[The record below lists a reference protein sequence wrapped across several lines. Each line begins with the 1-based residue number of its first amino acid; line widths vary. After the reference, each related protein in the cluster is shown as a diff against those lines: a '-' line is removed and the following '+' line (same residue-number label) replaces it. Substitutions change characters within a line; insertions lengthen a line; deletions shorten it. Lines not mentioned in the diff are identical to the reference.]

1 MLKNFVIFLISVF
14 LLCGCTNNC
23 EKEVVT
29 FSTWGSVTEVSVL
42 KQLISDFEKENP
54 DIKIQLIHTP
64 QNYFQK
70 LHLLFASN
78 TPPDVIFINNL
89 YLPIYE
95 SQLENLSEFVNK
107 KEFYQQ
113 ALDGLTYDKKLLAIP
128 RDISNLVLY
137 VNKDLISVK
146 TDWSLEEMLT
156 ELKKTTNS
164 NVWGISFEEDIYWA
178 QPYLAYYGEEFNQ
191 NYNSSTSK
199 GLIFYKNL
207 RDLYK
212 VAPTKS
218 QIGSSTL
225 AQMFLDKKIALYL
238 SGRWLYPK
246 IKEQA
251 NFNWEIASF
260 PQGKSKTPCDSSG
273 WAISKNSKH
282 KDSAIKFVKY
292 LSGQK
297 GSEYFTKTGLIV
309 PARIESAKVLNTSEN
324 NEKVFLE
331 VIKNSKNTFVTK
343 NYKRMVDNFNSQNFN

>member
-14 LLCGCTNNC
+14 LLCGCTSNC

-78 TPPDVIFINNL
+78 TPPDVIFINKL

-95 SQLENLSEFVNK
+95 SQLDNLSEFVNK

-164 NVWGISFEEDIYWA
+164 NVWGISFEEDMIHLHDGVVRPECL
-178 QPYLAYYGEEFNQ
+178 QLSLGG
-191 NYNSSTSK
+191 T
-199 GLIFYKNL
+199 L
-207 RDLYK
+207 
-212 VAPTKS
+212 
-218 QIGSSTL
+218 QIGFRQL
-225 AQMFLDKKIALYL
+225 LQLCLVGLLLGI
-238 SGRWLYPK
+238 
-246 IKEQA
+246 
-251 NFNWEIASF
+251 
-260 PQGKSKTPCDSSG
+260 
-273 WAISKNSKH
+273 H
-282 KDSAIKFVKY
+282 KLVKDQI
-292 LSGQK
+292 LQ
-297 GSEYFTKTGLIV
+297 
-309 PARIESAKVLNTSEN
+309 
-324 NEKVFLE
+324 KVFGNIRIQRTGIGGKFLL
-331 VIKNSKNTFVTK
+331 
-343 NYKRMVDNFNSQNFN
+343 